1 MTNASAP
8 LWFYCR
14 QTGYVIDLEAK
25 NSTLNAPYC
34 SHCETGMVFAIN
46 PTAAMSFSAFQ
57 AAAKNSNSNG
67 APAPA
72 PAPANAASGSSPSTF
87 ASLLAVGGVFSS
99 LLLLPPTIL

>member
-1 MTNASAP
+1 
-8 LWFYCR
+8 
-14 QTGYVIDLEAK
+14 
-25 NSTLNAPYC
+25 
-34 SHCETGMVFAIN
+34 MVFAIN

-67 APAPA
+67 APAPAPA